1 MQGNPREADHAH
13 RLAEAL
19 GRSRDRVRKSIS
31 ITRRHRIGDP
41 ISTNAWVRSLRADR
55 DLMTRL
61 GREEPT
67 TIAGAVAMLAEVS
80 NRLNRHHDEEPAR
93 SHIHG
98 SVELG
103 DILDRAIAGLQAI
116 DGGSSQALPSRDLSN
131 RGRS

>member
-1 MQGNPREADHAH
+1 M
-13 RLAEAL
+13 
-19 GRSRDRVRKSIS
+19 RKSIS
-31 ITRRHRIGDP
+31 IIRRHQIGDP

-67 TIAGAVAMLAEVS
+67 TIAGAVAILAEVS
-80 NRLNRHHDEEPAR
+80 NRLMRHRDDEPGQSLIR
-93 SHIHG
+93 G
-98 SVELG
+98 PVELG
-103 DILDRAIAGLQAI
+103 DILDRAIAGLRAI

>member
-1 MQGNPREADHAH
+1 MSRNPREADPAR

-41 ISTNAWVRSLRADR
+41 ISTSAWVRNLRADR
-55 DLMTRL
+55 DLMARL

-67 TIAGAVAMLAEVS
+67 TIAGAVAMLTEVS
-80 NRLNRHHDEEPAR
+80 NRLMRHRDDEPGQSFIR
-93 SHIHG
+93 GH
-98 SVELG
+98 VELG